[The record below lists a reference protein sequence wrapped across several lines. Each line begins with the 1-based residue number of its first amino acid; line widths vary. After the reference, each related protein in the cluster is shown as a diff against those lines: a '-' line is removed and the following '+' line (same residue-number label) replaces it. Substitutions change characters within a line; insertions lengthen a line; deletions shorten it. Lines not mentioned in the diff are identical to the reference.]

1 MLQRIC
7 TIILACLSFSW
18 TMADTITG
26 QCGDSLYWSFDTE
39 NRHLDITGKGK
50 MQLYKYPAWT
60 TNNSITVAS
69 VSFPDSITSI
79 DSYAFEEQELTEVII
94 PASVKKFGRDAFAQM
109 PSLLRFEYE
118 GEGYAESEN
127 GILYNCY
134 NLRYFKGIT
143 RMLAYNDALDTL
155 IVTYGY
161 ASASFLN
168 RSYVDDSHAYDKRL
182 FGKYDTIPK
191 KIKTYFL
198 PSELEEIGDFLLCF
212 ATNLGG
218 ITIPKKVHT
227 IGSGAF
233 LRCTSLDSL
242 VFMSDCL
249 QTIGDSAFSHC
260 SQLSELSLPKNI
272 QSIGHSAFLGCSSL
286 DSLVFTG
293 DGLQTI
299 GDSAFSHCSQL
310 SELSL
315 PKNIQ
320 SIGHSAFLCC
330 SLLDSL
336 VFTGDGLQTIGDS
349 AFCNCNQL
357 AKISLQ
363 DTLPPIIEAHTFE
376 GVDRSIPIHVPL
388 GSSQRYKEAPYWC
401 EFQNFIEPAPP
412 TNVGEVYIRN
422 TTNKKI
428 LCNGNLLFINNDT
441 IYNIMG
447 QKITP

>member
-94 PASVKKFGRDAFAQM
+94 PASVKKFGKDAFAQM

-198 PSELEEIGDFLLCF
+198 PSELEEIGDYLLCY

-272 QSIGHSAFLGCSSL
+272 QSIGHSAFL
-286 DSLVFTG
+286 
-293 DGLQTI
+293 
-299 GDSAFSHCSQL
+299 
-310 SELSL
+310 
-315 PKNIQ
+315 
-320 SIGHSAFLCC
+320 CC

-336 VFTGDGLQTIGDS
+336 VFLGDDLQTIGDS

-412 TNVGEVYIRN
+412 TNVGEVNIRN

>member
-69 VSFPDSITSI
+69 VSFPNSITSI
-79 DSYAFEEQELTEVII
+79 DSYAFEGQELTEVII
-94 PASVKKFGRDAFAQM
+94 PASVKKFGKDAFAQM

-198 PSELEEIGDFLLCF
+198 PSELEEIGDFLLCY

-233 LRCTSLDSL
+233 LRCTSVDSL
-242 VFMSDCL
+242 VFMGDSL
-249 QTIGDSAFSHC
+249 KIIGDSAFSHC
-260 SQLSELSLPKNI
+260 SQLS
-272 QSIGHSAFLGCSSL
+272 G
-286 DSLVFTG
+286 
-293 DGLQTI
+293 
-299 GDSAFSHCSQL
+299 
-310 SELSL
+310 LSL

-336 VFTGDGLQTIGDS
+336 VFLGDGLQTIGDS

-376 GVDRSIPIHVPL
+376 GVGRSIPIHVPL

-401 EFQNFIEPAPP
+401 EFQNFIEPSPA
-412 TNVGEVYIRN
+412 TYVDDVHVKHNATQKVFLNGQLLLVN
-422 TTNKKI
+422 DDI
-428 LCNGNLLFINNDT
+428 L
-441 IYNIMG
+441 YNIMG
-447 QKITP
+447 QKQLKP

>member
-1 MLQRIC
+1 MFKRIS
-7 TIILACLSFSW
+7 TLFIFLLPFSFAK
-18 TMADTITG
+18 ADSLKG

-39 NRHLDITGKGK
+39 TRHLDITGKGK

-60 TNNSITVAS
+60 ANNSIKIYS

-79 DSYAFEEQELTEVII
+79 DSYAFEGQELTEVIV
-94 PASVKKFGRDAFAQM
+94 PASVKKFGKDSFAQM
-109 PSLLRFEYE
+109 PSLLRFEYK

-182 FGKYDTIPK
+182 FGKYDTIHK

-198 PSELEEIGDFLLCF
+198 PSELEEIGDFLLCY

-233 LRCTSLDSL
+233 LYCSSLDSL
-242 VFMSDCL
+242 VFDGDGV

-260 SQLSELSLPKNI
+260 TQLS
-272 QSIGHSAFLGCSSL
+272 
-286 DSLVFTG
+286 
-293 DGLQTI
+293 
-299 GDSAFSHCSQL
+299 
-310 SELSL
+310 
-315 PKNIQ
+315 
-320 SIGHSAFLCC
+320 
-330 SLLDSL
+330 
-336 VFTGDGLQTIGDS
+336 
-349 AFCNCNQL
+349 
-357 AKISLQ
+357 KILLQ

-376 GVDRSIPIHVPL
+376 GVDRSIPIYVPM
-388 GSSQRYKEAPYWC
+388 GASERYKEAPYWS
-401 EFQNFIEPAPP
+401 EFYNFIEPSPA
-412 TNVGEVYIRN
+412 TYVDELHVQHNAA
-422 TTNKKI
+422 KKI
-428 LCNGNLLFINNDT
+428 FLNGQLLIINDDI

-447 QKITP
+447 QKLPQPLNFKL

>member
-1 MLQRIC
+1 MFKRIS
-7 TIILACLSFSW
+7 TLLLFLLPFSLA
-18 TMADTITG
+18 MADTITG

-94 PASVKKFGRDAFAQM
+94 PASVKKFGKDAFAQM

-143 RMLAYNDALDTL
+143 CMLAYNDALDTL

-198 PSELEEIGDFLLCF
+198 PSELEEIGDFLLCY

-299 GDSAFSHCSQL
+299 GDSAF
-310 SELSL
+310 
-315 PKNIQ
+315 
-320 SIGHSAFLCC
+320 
-330 SLLDSL
+330 
-336 VFTGDGLQTIGDS
+336 
-349 AFCNCNQL
+349 CNCNQL

-401 EFQNFIEPAPP
+401 EFQNFIEPSPA
-412 TNVGEVYIRN
+412 TYVDEVHVQHN
-422 TTNKKI
+422 ATQKVFLNGQLLLVNDDI
-428 LCNGNLLFINNDT
+428 L
-441 IYNIMG
+441 YNIMG
-447 QKITP
+447 QKQLKP

>member
-1 MLQRIC
+1 MFKRIS
-7 TIILACLSFSW
+7 TLLLFLLPFSL

-79 DSYAFEEQELTEVII
+79 DSYAFEGQELTEVII
-94 PASVKKFGRDAFAQM
+94 PASVKKFGKDAFAQM

-198 PSELEEIGDFLLCF
+198 PSELEEIGDFLLCY

-218 ITIPKKVHT
+218 ITN
-227 IGSGAF
+227 F
-233 LRCTSLDSL
+233 LL
-242 VFMSDCL
+242 
-249 QTIGDSAFSHC
+249 I
-260 SQLSELSLPKNI
+260 I
-272 QSIGHSAFLGCSSL
+272 
-286 DSLVFTG
+286 
-293 DGLQTI
+293 
-299 GDSAFSHCSQL
+299 
-310 SELSL
+310 
-315 PKNIQ
+315 
-320 SIGHSAFLCC
+320 
-330 SLLDSL
+330 
-336 VFTGDGLQTIGDS
+336 
-349 AFCNCNQL
+349 
-357 AKISLQ
+357 
-363 DTLPPIIEAHTFE
+363 TL
-376 GVDRSIPIHVPL
+376 R
-388 GSSQRYKEAPYWC
+388 
-401 EFQNFIEPAPP
+401 
-412 TNVGEVYIRN
+412 
-422 TTNKKI
+422 
-428 LCNGNLLFINNDT
+428 
-441 IYNIMG
+441 
-447 QKITP
+447 

>member
-1 MLQRIC
+1 MFKRIS
-7 TIILACLSFSW
+7 TLLLFLLPFSLA
-18 TMADTITG
+18 MADTITG

-94 PASVKKFGRDAFAQM
+94 PASVKKFGKDAFAQM

-198 PSELEEIGDFLLCF
+198 PSELEEIGDFLLCY

-233 LRCTSLDSL
+233 LRCTSVDSL
-242 VFMSDCL
+242 VFMGDRL
-249 QTIGDSAFSHC
+249 KIIGDSAFSHC
-260 SQLSELSLPKNI
+260 SQLSRLSLPKNI
-272 QSIGHSAFLGCSSL
+272 QSIGHSAFLGCSS
-286 DSLVFTG
+286 
-293 DGLQTI
+293 
-299 GDSAFSHCSQL
+299 
-310 SELSL
+310 
-315 PKNIQ
+315 
-320 SIGHSAFLCC
+320 
-330 SLLDSL
+330 LDSL

-388 GSSQRYKEAPYWC
+388 GSGQRYKEAPYWC
-401 EFQNFIEPAPP
+401 EFQNFIEPSPA
-412 TNVGEVYIRN
+412 TYVDEVHVQHN
-422 TTNKKI
+422 AAKKI
-428 LCNGNLLFINNDT
+428 IFDGQVLIINDD
-441 IYNIMG
+441 ILYNIMG
-447 QKITP
+447 QKLP

>member
-60 TNNSITVAS
+60 ANNSIKIAS

-79 DSYAFEEQELTEVII
+79 DSYAFEEQDLTEIVV

-198 PSELEEIGDFLLCF
+198 PSELEEIGDYLLCY

-272 QSIGHSAFLGCSSL
+272 QSIGHSAFLGCAS
-286 DSLVFTG
+286 
-293 DGLQTI
+293 
-299 GDSAFSHCSQL
+299 
-310 SELSL
+310 
-315 PKNIQ
+315 
-320 SIGHSAFLCC
+320 
-330 SLLDSL
+330 LDSL

-401 EFQNFIEPAPP
+401 EFQNFIEPAPA
-412 TNVGEVYIRN
+412 TYVDEVHVQHN
-422 TTNKKI
+422 ATQKVFLNGQLLLVNDDI
-428 LCNGNLLFINNDT
+428 L
-441 IYNIMG
+441 YNIMG

>member
-1 MLQRIC
+1 MTSRVFYIA
-7 TIILACLSFSW
+7 IFCLFSLSLS
-18 TMADTITG
+18 ADTLTG
-26 QCGDSLYWSFDTE
+26 NCGDSLYWSFDTE
-39 NRHLDITGKGK
+39 TRHLDITGKGK

-60 TNNSITVAS
+60 NKNITIAS
-69 VSFPDSITSI
+69 VTFPDSITSI
-79 DSYAFEEQELTEVII
+79 DSYAFEEQALTEVHI

-198 PSELEEIGDFLLCF
+198 PSELEEIGDFLLCY

-286 DSLVFTG
+286 DSLVF
-293 DGLQTI
+293 L
-299 GDSAFSHCSQL
+299 
-310 SELSL
+310 
-315 PKNIQ
+315 
-320 SIGHSAFLCC
+320 
-330 SLLDSL
+330 
-336 VFTGDGLQTIGDS
+336 GDGLQTIGDS

-401 EFQNFIEPAPP
+401 EFQNFIEPSPA
-412 TNVGEVYIRN
+412 TYVDEVHVQHN
-422 TTNKKI
+422 ATQKVFLNGQLLLVNDDI
-428 LCNGNLLFINNDT
+428 L
-441 IYNIMG
+441 YNIMG

>member
-1 MLQRIC
+1 MFKRIS
-7 TIILACLSFSW
+7 TLLLLLLPFSW
-18 TMADTITG
+18 TMADSITG
-26 QCGDSLYWSFDTE
+26 QCGDSLYWFFDTE
-39 NRHLDITGKGK
+39 TRHLDITGKGK

-60 TNNSITVAS
+60 ANNNIKIAS
-69 VSFPDSITSI
+69 VSFPDNITSI
-79 DSYAFEEQELTEVII
+79 DSYAFEEQDLTEIVV

-168 RSYVDDSHAYDKRL
+168 LSYVDDSHAYDKRL

-198 PSELEEIGDFLLCF
+198 PSELEEIGDFLLCY

-233 LRCTSLDSL
+233 LYCSSLDSL
-242 VFMSDCL
+242 VFDGDGV

-260 SQLSELSLPKNI
+260 TQLS
-272 QSIGHSAFLGCSSL
+272 
-286 DSLVFTG
+286 
-293 DGLQTI
+293 
-299 GDSAFSHCSQL
+299 
-310 SELSL
+310 
-315 PKNIQ
+315 
-320 SIGHSAFLCC
+320 
-330 SLLDSL
+330 
-336 VFTGDGLQTIGDS
+336 
-349 AFCNCNQL
+349 
-357 AKISLQ
+357 KILLQ

-401 EFQNFIEPAPP
+401 EFQNFIEPSP
-412 TNVGEVYIRN
+412 TTYVDDVHVKHNAA
-422 TTNKKI
+422 KKI
-428 LCNGNLLFINNDT
+428 IFDGQVLIINDDI

-447 QKITP
+447 QKLP